1 MLVLRALFITLIL
14 TLTSCGKEASNS
26 VPSPLEEWIS
36 AKDRIRVL
44 STTAM
49 IDDIVGRIG
58 KDRIVHIPLIS
69 GEIDPHSYELV
80 KGDDEKLSFARI
92 IFYNGLGLEHGASL
106 RYQLETHPHA
116 VAVGEAVKAA
126 SPDQIIYV
134 DRQTDPHIWMDIALW
149 SGIIP
154 SIVEALSSV
163 DPEGSSFYEANGDE
177 LQSQM
182 LEAHQ
187 LVAKDVHQVPEAKR
201 YLVTSHDAFNYFTR
215 AYLATSDETTQAQWQ
230 IRFEAPE
237 GLAPDGQL
245 GATDIQHIVEHLSQY
260 KINVIFAES
269 NVSRDSLKKI
279 INACE
284 RKGLTVRIAQGV
296 LYADAMG
303 GIGSGAETYLDM
315 VRHDADVLIAAWQ

>member
-1 MLVLRALFITLIL
+1 MVVLRGLLVILIFS
-14 TLTSCGKEASNS
+14 LTSCGREASNS
-26 VPSPLEEWIS
+26 TPSPLEEWIT
-36 AKDRIRVL
+36 ATDRIRVL

-49 IDDIVGRIG
+49 IDDIVGRVG

-80 KGDDEKLSFARI
+80 KGDDEKLARARI

-106 RYQLETHPHA
+106 RYQLESHPHA
-116 VAVGEAVKAA
+116 VAVGEAVK
-126 SPDQIIYV
+126 SSDPDQIIYV
-134 DRQTDPHIWMDIALW
+134 DHQSDPHIWMDIALW
-149 SGIIP
+149 SEIIP
-154 SIVEALSSV
+154 SIVEALSIV
-163 DPEGSSFYEANGDE
+163 EPESRSFFQANGDE

-182 LEAHQ
+182 LEMHKQ
-187 LVAKDVHQVPEAKR
+187 VAQELQQVPEAKR

-215 AYLATSDETTQAQWQ
+215 AYLATPDETTQAEWQ

-245 GATDIQHIVEHLSQY
+245 GATDIQQIVEHLSLY
-260 KINVIFAES
+260 KIQVIFAES

-279 INACE
+279 INACQ
-284 RKGLTVRIAQGV
+284 RKGLTVTIAQGV
-296 LYADAMG
+296 LFADAMG
-303 GIGSGAETYLDM
+303 GIGSGAETYLNM